1 MKNFEYHDIIKMVR
15 NCNLNTRSVNWI
27 DIYEDDDMR
36 IERVDD
42 KTVKCFLSNEE
53 LEEYDIDYK
62 DFILR
67 SDKAREIVQEI
78 IEQAE
83 EEVGYKPPK
92 FAFDLQIMM
101 LPDQGLILTFS
112 DRDPDIRESDQFIEC
127 LKEMKKILERTREKI
142 NPSLSASADAQNSG
156 SPSQDTG
163 NQTPDTV
170 SGQRKASQSKQADR
184 PGFAVFAFAGI
195 GQIMEYASMLP
206 ANLMVD
212 SRLYEMNGLYYLYLL
227 KGHASYER
235 YSRACVQAMEFASL
249 YAADPSQVVHLEEH
263 GQCLIAEKAIRKL
276 RS

>member
-1 MKNFEYHDIIKMVR
+1 MVR

-142 NPSLSASADAQNSG
+142 TPSLSASADAQNSG

-212 SRLYEMNGLYYLYLL
+212 SRLYEMDGLYYLYLL

-235 YSRACVQAMEFASL
+235 YSRTCVQAMEFASL